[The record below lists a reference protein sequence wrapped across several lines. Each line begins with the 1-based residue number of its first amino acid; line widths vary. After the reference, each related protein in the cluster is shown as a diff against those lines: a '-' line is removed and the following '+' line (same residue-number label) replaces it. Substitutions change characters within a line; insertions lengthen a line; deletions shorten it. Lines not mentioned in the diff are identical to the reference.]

1 MHILIG
7 VIEKQGHWDW
17 AADSMYPLLATD
29 IDYFT
34 EVHDQSKEDEVYG
47 ILQPYGIETNQKA
60 IRDILHRK
68 KPGDTLYLFD
78 AHM

>member
-7 VIEKQGHWDW
+7 VIEKQGHWEL
-17 AADSMYPLLATD
+17 AVEHMYPLLYTD

-34 EVHDQSKEDEVYG
+34 EVHDNACEDELYG
-47 ILQPYGIETNQKA
+47 IVRPYGIETDQET
-60 IRDILHRK
+60 IRNTLQSK
-68 KPGDTLYLFD
+68 KQDEAVYYFD